1 MGTSTVM
8 EEMIYVIETCL
19 DVEALFTKLK
29 NAKPTEVREL
39 ATEIAND
46 ISKCLDIPEE
56 VKKMNHRAYVDTKKQ
71 LVGMMKGGIN
81 E

>member
-19 DVEALFTKLK
+19 DV
-29 NAKPTEVREL
+29 
-39 ATEIAND
+39 EIAND